1 MSARGKDKRE
11 DAIPRNII
19 KKMSDI
25 RILGVSTGALLL
37 SSISEM
43 EPALK
48 IIVLVLSI
56 IYTLIG
62 IYKRLKK

>member
-1 MSARGKDKRE
+1 
-11 DAIPRNII
+11 
-19 KKMSDI
+19 MSDI